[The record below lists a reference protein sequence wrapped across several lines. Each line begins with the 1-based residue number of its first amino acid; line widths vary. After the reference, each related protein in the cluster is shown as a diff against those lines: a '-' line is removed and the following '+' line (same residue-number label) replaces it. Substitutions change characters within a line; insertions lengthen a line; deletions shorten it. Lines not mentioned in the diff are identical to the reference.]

1 MSKSKPKSKSNR
13 LVHIPVTAGLLNQNI
28 IHFTPDDMPF
38 ELEEDITIHCRGR
51 VIPTGFRIAH
61 MYMVNRAG
69 VGGLVR
75 DLNLKLGDVIL
86 LYGTGGQFK
95 VRVQRAKQALTE
107 TRISKHTRYAPSA
120 GRSLPLT
127 TSAA

>member
-1 MSKSKPKSKSNR
+1 MNKSKSTRNPR

-38 ELEEDITIHCRGR
+38 GLEEDITIHCRGR
-51 VIPTGFRIAH
+51 TILTGFRIAH
-61 MYMVNRAG
+61 VYMVNRAG

-86 LYGTGGQFK
+86 LYGKDGQFK

-107 TRISKHTRYAPSA
+107 TSISKHKRYAPSA

>member
-1 MSKSKPKSKSNR
+1 MKNSKSKSTRNR

-38 ELEEDITIHCRGR
+38 GLEEDITIHCRGR
-51 VIPTGFRIAH
+51 IVPTGFRIAH

-86 LYGTGGQFK
+86 LYGKGGQFR

-120 GRSLPLT
+120 GRSLPVT
-127 TSAA
+127 AAVA